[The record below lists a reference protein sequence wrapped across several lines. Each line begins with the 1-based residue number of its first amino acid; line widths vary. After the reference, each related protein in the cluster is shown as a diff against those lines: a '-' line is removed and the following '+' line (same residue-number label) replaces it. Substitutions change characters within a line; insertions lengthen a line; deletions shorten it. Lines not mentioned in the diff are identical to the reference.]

1 MNKPTL
7 ARENDQRGIAM
18 DAAASQPTIRRAA
31 PGAAKPQS
39 FGRQEMTIKADLS
52 RLAEVRRFADRAC
65 RAYGFPPDASYQ
77 VKLAMSEAVANA
89 IEHGSTTADDPIR
102 LQVVHEGDALAFYV
116 SDGGTFIEPSMVYD
130 RDVMDERG
138 RGLGFIEL
146 LMDDVSIDPSPEGTV
161 IRFAKR
167 LGTYLR

>member
-1 MNKPTL
+1 
-7 ARENDQRGIAM
+7 M
-18 DAAASQPTIRRAA
+18 DAAASHRSPGPAA
-31 PGAAKPQS
+31 PGAQKREG
-39 FGRQEMTIKADLS
+39 FGRQEMTITADLS
-52 RLAEVRRFADRAC
+52 RLAEVRRFTDHAC
-65 RAYGFPPDASYQ
+65 RAYGFPPEVCYQ

-89 IEHGSTTADDPIR
+89 IEHGSTTPEDPIR

-130 RDVMDERG
+130 HDLMDERG

-146 LMDDVSIDPSPEGTV
+146 LMDDVAINPSPEGTV

-167 LGTYLR
+167 LGD